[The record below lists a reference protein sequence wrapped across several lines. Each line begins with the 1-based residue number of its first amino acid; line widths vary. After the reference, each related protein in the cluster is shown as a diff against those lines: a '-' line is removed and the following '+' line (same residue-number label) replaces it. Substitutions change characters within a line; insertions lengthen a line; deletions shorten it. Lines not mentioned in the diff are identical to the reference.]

1 MATDPT
7 SSTGPSLT
15 LDTLRKLM
23 ADLGPMP
30 PDVSRHELRA
40 NLWVPDDGKVYRVD
54 MAASRLAMRL
64 DQGAMGALAREAF
77 DVSSSELAAAPDVVI
92 MAHPDFL
99 ARLRA
104 DGMTDQDILATVE
117 ALRLQE
123 ERDRN
128 GQKVGGPNYR
138 GFLSDPSTWS

>member
-7 SSTGPSLT
+7 STGPSLT

-23 ADLGPMP
+23 ADLGPKP

-40 NLWVPDDGKVYRVD
+40 NLWVPDDGKVYRLD
-54 MAASRLAMRL
+54 MAASRRAM
-64 DQGAMGALAREAF
+64 AMDADVF
-77 DVSSSELAAAPDVVI
+77 DVTRGELIAAPDVVV

>member
-40 NLWVPDDGKVYRVD
+40 NVWVPDDGKVYRLD
-54 MAASRLAMRL
+54 MAASRRAMAL
-64 DQGAMGALAREAF
+64 DPSVF
-77 DVSSSELAAAPDVVI
+77 DVTLDELAAAPDVVI
-92 MAHPDFL
+92 MAHPAFL

-104 DGMTDQDILATVE
+104 DGMTDRDILATVE
-117 ALRLQE
+117 ALHQQE

-128 GQKVGGPNYR
+128 SRKVGGPNHR
-138 GFLSDPSTWS
+138 GALSDPGTWS